1 VTWRTVPPSRRAGPL
16 LHLVERRARPC
27 AVTRYAVLACR
38 NAKVEIE
45 VRKAGWRGRAEPR
58 ASFSGIQ
65 GHRTECPTAALKP
78 QPCLTRRCVDAT
90 GAPLHGAGHAHAP
103 TVAAATLPAS
113 TVTNSLDVMET
124 EQLTVQRALEGDQA
138 AMRALWTRHAPH
150 IDVVVRRLVGHDPD
164 LAADIAQEV
173 WIQIFRALPSFRG
186 DAQFGTWAHRI
197 AVNRTL
203 NALRRTKRTASV
215 EVDVEDETL
224 SVEPDAERGLLAAS
238 IEEAAAKLSPGART
252 VFLLHDVEGY
262 THEEIAAELG
272 ITSGGS
278 KSQLFKARAK
288 LRTLLAHMID
298 GAANPRSQNT
308 SSHVSPVH

>member
-1 VTWRTVPPSRRAGPL
+1 MRRVRHRGGGSDAPRTL
-16 LHLVERRARPC
+16 C
-27 AVTRYAVLACR
+27 
-38 NAKVEIE
+38 
-45 VRKAGWRGRAEPR
+45 
-58 ASFSGIQ
+58 
-65 GHRTECPTAALKP
+65 
-78 QPCLTRRCVDAT
+78 
-90 GAPLHGAGHAHAP
+90 
-103 TVAAATLPAS
+103 AATIPIPI
-113 TVTNSLDVMET
+113 VTNPLDVMET
-124 EQLTVQRALEGDQA
+124 EQLTVQRALSGDQS

-215 EVDVEDETL
+215 EVDVEDDTV

-272 ITSGGS
+272 ITAGGS

-298 GAANPRSQNT
+298 GAPDTRIQNT
-308 SSHVSPVH
+308 SSHVAPVY

>member
-1 VTWRTVPPSRRAGPL
+1 MQWCASATIPSPP
-16 LHLVERRARPC
+16 
-27 AVTRYAVLACR
+27 
-38 NAKVEIE
+38 
-45 VRKAGWRGRAEPR
+45 
-58 ASFSGIQ
+58 
-65 GHRTECPTAALKP
+65 
-78 QPCLTRRCVDAT
+78 
-90 GAPLHGAGHAHAP
+90 
-103 TVAAATLPAS
+103 
-113 TVTNSLDVMET
+113 VTNPVDVMEN
-124 EQLTVQRALEGDQA
+124 EQLTVQRALTGDQA

-164 LAADIAQEV
+164 LAADVAQEV

-203 NALRRTKRTASV
+203 NALRRTKRMAAV
-215 EVDVEDETL
+215 EVEMEDDTS
-224 SVEPDAERGLLAAS
+224 SVEPEAERALLAAS

-272 ITSGGS
+272 ITAGGS

-288 LRTLLAHMID
+288 LRILLAHMID
-298 GAANPRSQNT
+298 GPSNT
-308 SSHVSPVH
+308 THRTTSEHVAPVY